1 MTQMVAITRYLIL
14 FVFRN
19 MKMKMFAECILV
31 SVSVCHLDYTHKT
44 DNSRGIE
51 KERGKGKER

>member
-1 MTQMVAITRYLIL
+1 MVAITRYLIL

-31 SVSVCHLDYTHKT
+31 SVSVCHLDNTHKT